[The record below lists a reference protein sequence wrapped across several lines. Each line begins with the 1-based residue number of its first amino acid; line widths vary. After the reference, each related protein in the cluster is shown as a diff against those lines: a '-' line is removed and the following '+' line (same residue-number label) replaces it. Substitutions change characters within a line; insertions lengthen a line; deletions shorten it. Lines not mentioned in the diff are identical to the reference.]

1 MLFWDSVLWE
11 ELKLLCLKL
20 LVSGSSLRI
29 NFPEAIPTNLAPL
42 YMGNLFVPAKVIS
55 IYPFPR
61 QESKNL
67 SRSVFI
73 IRISRLSGS

>member
-42 YMGNLFVPAKVIS
+42 
-55 IYPFPR
+55 
-61 QESKNL
+61 
-67 SRSVFI
+67 
-73 IRISRLSGS
+73 